1 MNAINTCQSKSS
13 SLEKL
18 LDDFTAHIRHFLK
31 DENKCK
37 IDNIFDI
44 LSNRGAYK
52 ERDTFTFV
60 ILFFGF

>member
-37 IDNIFDI
+37 YRGENRIDNIFDI
-44 LSNRGAYK
+44 LSNRGA
-52 ERDTFTFV
+52 
-60 ILFFGF
+60 